1 MFAKWV
7 STLVYICHCLEFHV
21 WQNIYLALP
30 SKEEEQV
37 AAQFPYPEDVTHQG
51 IPLLAKGVHSE

>member
-1 MFAKWV
+1 M
-7 STLVYICHCLEFHV
+7 TI
-21 WQNIYLALP
+21 IYLTLP